1 MLPKIILLLTLI
13 AIAVGYV
20 PRFKMNRT
28 TIALV
33 GGVFLIVSGGI
44 GYDDALRSINLDT
57 IVLLFSMMII
67 NANFGIS
74 GFFGIVS
81 QKIIKFADTPKKLL
95 FVIIFTSGILSSIL
109 LNDTVAIMF
118 TPIAIMVLLNLKR
131 DPVPYLLGLGMASNI
146 GSAMTPVGNP
156 QNMLIASFSGL
167 TFIKFI
173 APLFFV
179 SIGSLV
185 FLYMI
190 LLLFFKEEF
199 NDTRISSAD
208 IPEFRIYRPLLFKTI
223 ASTVVM
229 IILFLLHFPVSYS
242 ALIAASILLFTRRIK
257 PSRVFREIDWSLLV
271 FFSSLFVVT
280 SAVETTGIGEKL
292 YLIFEN
298 FIFSNIFS
306 FSFAMGVFSNIVS
319 NVPAVMLFAP
329 FIKSMGNSYEY
340 WITAAMSST
349 FAGNFTIIGSVANI
363 IVVEIAAKNGIKISF
378 IKFFKVGSIVTI
390 ITILTGSLWLNW
402 IL

>member
-1 MLPKIILLLTLI
+1 M
-13 AIAVGYV
+13 
-20 PRFKMNRT
+20 
-28 TIALV
+28 
-33 GGVFLIVSGGI
+33 
-44 GYDDALRSINLDT
+44 
-57 IVLLFSMMII
+57 
-67 NANFGIS
+67 
-74 GFFGIVS
+74 
-81 QKIIKFADTPKKLL
+81 
-95 FVIIFTSGILSSIL
+95 
-109 LNDTVAIMF
+109 
-118 TPIAIMVLLNLKR
+118 
-131 DPVPYLLGLGMASNI
+131 
-146 GSAMTPVGNP
+146 
-156 QNMLIASFSGL
+156 
-167 TFIKFI
+167 
-173 APLFFV
+173 
-179 SIGSLV
+179 
-185 FLYMI
+185 